1 MGSASAIACASAMSE
16 VTAAATLHPS
26 PTRPVALVAGG
37 AAALAAAAEFGASGR
52 TLAAVFFLS
61 VLTVL
66 SAIDIEER
74 RIPNRIVLPA
84 SAVLLAL
91 QAAVDPGRALGSIVA
106 ALAVAGVVYV
116 LVRLNPAGLG
126 MGDAKLALFMGIGLG
141 GDVIAALA
149 VGSVL
154 AALFAVLILI
164 SRGFAAR
171 SRTFALAPFLA
182 VGSAV
187 VLLAA

>member
-1 MGSASAIACASAMSE
+1 MGSASAIAFASAMSE
-16 VTAAATLHPS
+16 LTGAPQLRPAL
-26 PTRPVALVAGG
+26 TRPVALVAGG
-37 AAALAAAAEFGASGR
+37 AASLAAAAEFGASGR
-52 TLAAVFFLS
+52 TLAAVLFLS

-66 SAIDIEER
+66 AAIDVEER
-74 RIPNRIVLPA
+74 RIPNRVVLPA
-84 SAVLLAL
+84 SAALLAV

-106 ALAVAGVVYV
+106 ALAVAGLVYV

-126 MGDAKLALFMGIGLG
+126 MGDVKLVLFMGIGLG

-154 AALFAVLILI
+154 AGLFAVLILI
-164 SRGFAAR
+164 TRGFAAR
-171 SRTFALAPFLA
+171 SRTFPLAPFLA
-182 VGSAV
+182 VGSAI